1 MTRDLTDPDRVRAV
15 LADREAELL
24 VVKGRCRMK
33 GCRLHYAHWGPCDK
47 RDEAS

>member
-1 MTRDLTDPDRVRAV
+1 MTITDTDRLRAV

-24 VVKGRCRMK
+24 IVKGRCRMK

-47 RDEAS
+47 RGETS